1 MKDTYGVLSL
11 SLSLQSS
18 YDLLQT
24 SMICTAIQNRVI
36 ASVLGEIEREPWRG
50 RGGKASLQRTV
61 DFMFLHTR
69 KNLEACNKGYLF
81 ARSSAH
87 AQTPRSVYVS

>member
-1 MKDTYGVLSL
+1 MEFSL
-11 SLSLQSS
+11 SLSAIELRPSAN
-18 YDLLQT
+18 LK
-24 SMICTAIQNRVI
+24 MICTAIQNRVI